1 MVWAAWAIAWI
12 STAAAVSVGIVC
24 TGEWKLVAF
33 MILPALIRINDNG
46 EKR

>member
-1 MVWAAWAIAWI
+1 MVWIARAIAWV
-12 STAAAVSVGIVC
+12 STATAVSIGILC

-33 MILPALIRINDNG
+33 MILPALIRISDNG